1 MSRSAVVRELAP
13 VSGSAARNTGLSSTR
28 GAAASGCLA
37 SSKRSAS
44 RSVILS
50 LAPSTARASI
60 YQRASNTGSLRWAAP
75 RLGRP
80 GRSRCPALKAHMP
93 SSPTSIKVTRAGSIR
108 LHRRQGRRRAP
119 ASAPRCLHARRLS
132 KLGLSH
138 NGMTERPASAHL
150 AHSRAPSRRSPFRS
164 HSGRSAG
171 SAGTRVRAPKATFAR
186 ASGSIGAGGK
196 RSCDRATRF
205 LNLRRWAVAVAVA
218 SGTQSRPAW

>member
-80 GRSRCPALKAHMP
+80 GRSRCPTLKAHMP

-119 ASAPRCLHARRLS
+119 ASALRCLHARRLS

-138 NGMTERPASAHL
+138 NGMTERPHHRISPTPARPADGLLSDHIAGV
-150 AHSRAPSRRSPFRS
+150 RPVRRE
-164 HSGRSAG
+164 
-171 SAGTRVRAPKATFAR
+171 RVFV
-186 ASGSIGAGGK
+186 
-196 RSCDRATRF
+196 
-205 LNLRRWAVAVAVA
+205 LRRRPSPGLQDQSEQAV
-218 SGTQSRPAW
+218 SGHAIEPHVSSI